1 MASPVILED
10 VEKVRQLAKVI
21 WYKEVDAIKSIN
33 FPSEQERSKYLRD
46 CRDNHNTVEG
56 LLDQGVELKQKKY
69 QNDAVRYP
77 IAEDIFLYIVYCA
90 NSALQTVRN
99 CTVRK
104 DYLSKISTHVESLIK
119 ELGNLN
125 TGNPSD
131 VSTLKEEAAKYKE
144 SMLKFISKYR
154 SSASTEFSR
163 WVNQQGL
170 TFDKLV
176 QKYQHIRGLGGLFKD
191 LKEEDKILVYDDI
204 MQASGRGSVIKSWLS
219 KAKSIGGAAVVVI
232 TAGLMVWDIY
242 SSDHKIQTATHDAV
256 VSTAAM
262 GGAILGDIIGAAIA
276 TDLVGVEATS
286 MFVAMAGFATGL
298 LGAFILAGIAGGLIE
313 LIIGSG
319 GTTDIKTD
327 NHKCYVAPMPDGVVL
342 ARQIAHNQT
351 N

>member
-10 VEKVRQLAKVI
+10 VEKVRQLAKLI

-46 CRDNHNTVEG
+46 CRHNHNTVEG
-56 LLDQGVELKQKKY
+56 LLDQGVELQKKY

-144 SMLKFISKYR
+144 SMLKFINKYR

-342 ARQIAHNQT
+342 ARQIAHN
-351 N
+351 

>member
-10 VEKVRQLAKVI
+10 VKKVRQLAEVI
-21 WYKEVDAIKSIN
+21 WHQEVNAINSIN
-33 FPSEQERSKYLRD
+33 FQSEPERSKYLRD
-46 CRDNHNTVEG
+46 CQDNHKTVEG
-56 LLDQGVELKQKKY
+56 LLDQGVELKEKKY

-77 IAEDIFLYIVYCA
+77 IAEDIFLYIVYCC
-90 NSALQTVRN
+90 NSALQTVPN

-119 ELGNLN
+119 ELGNLD

-144 SMLKFISKYR
+144 SMLEFIKKYR
-154 SSASTEFSR
+154 SSASAAFSR
-163 WVNQQGL
+163 SVNQQGL

-176 QKYQHIRGLGGLFKD
+176 QEYQHIRGLGGLFKD
-191 LKEEDKILVYDDI
+191 LNEKDKILVYDDI

-242 SSDHKIQTATHDAV
+242 SSDHKIQTTIHDAV
-256 VSTAAM
+256 VSTAAA
-262 GGAILGDIIGAAIA
+262 GGAMLGDIIGTAIA
-276 TDLVGVEATS
+276 TLVGVEATT
-286 MFVAMAGFATGL
+286 MFVAMAIFATSV
-298 LGAFILAGIAGGLIE
+298 LGAVILSAIAGSLIE

-319 GTTDIKTD
+319 GTTDINTD
-327 NHKCYVAPMPDGVVL
+327 NHKCYVAHMTDDGVVL
-342 ARQIAHNQT
+342 ARRIAHN
-351 N
+351 